1 MHTQKKTAAAERA
14 LQTTLLA
21 AAAAA
26 NALPPSAPDEP
37 KAEPELPAEVR
48 QEQAARLTRTFGTRS
63 ENLATLWLNQLMSA
77 LPAAQD
83 ASPADLLARVWPAI
97 NGIAPQDE
105 IEAMLAVQMV
115 AVHNV
120 ALNQLH
126 RAAHPNDYAA
136 TGHAAAG
143 NAAKLL
149 RVFREQLQALQ
160 RYRGK
165 GQQKVTVEHVHVHA
179 GGQAIV
185 GNVEAPQG
193 RGERG

>member
-1 MHTQKKTAAAERA
+1 
-14 LQTTLLA
+14 
-21 AAAAA
+21 
-26 NALPPSAPDEP
+26 
-37 KAEPELPAEVR
+37 
-48 QEQAARLTRTFGTRS
+48 
-63 ENLATLWLNQLMSA
+63 
-77 LPAAQD
+77 
-83 ASPADLLARVWPAI
+83 
-97 NGIAPQDE
+97 
-105 IEAMLAVQMV
+105 MLAVQMV

-126 RAAHPNDYAA
+126 RAAHPSDYEITGPKAA
-136 TGHAAAG
+136 D

-165 GQQKVTVEHVHVHA
+165 GQQKVIVEHVQVHA

-185 GNVEAPQG
+185 GYVEVPRG